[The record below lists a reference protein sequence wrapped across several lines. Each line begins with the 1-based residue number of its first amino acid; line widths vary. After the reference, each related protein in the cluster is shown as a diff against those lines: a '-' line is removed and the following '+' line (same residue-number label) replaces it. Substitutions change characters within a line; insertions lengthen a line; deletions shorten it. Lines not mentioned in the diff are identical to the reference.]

1 MKQLTPNFLDWNN
14 QVLTSSI
21 KKINLNIILIV
32 ILDTLFYLLSGFL
45 AIAWFQRIQT
55 KIFSFNI
62 PTDIVSL
69 GYDGA
74 QRLISEAKLFYYLI
88 IGSFILLLVA
98 IIFLASILKGIIWA
112 KTTNT
117 KININLISRFFG
129 LNFIWMGFWFVIVIL
144 ISLLIEPRSA
154 PMFMIITIILG
165 IYFTNTLYTIFMK
178 GQKLKSITDAIKL
191 NILKIHMFLLPY
203 AVIFMLLFIILR
215 LGNLLKFQNSS
226 ILTGLLV
233 ILYLAIVRY
242 YASTLVLEVKDLK

>member
-1 MKQLTPNFLDWNN
+1 MKKLKTNFLDWNKEI
-14 QVLTSSI
+14 LISSI
-21 KKINLNIILIV
+21 RKINLNIILII
-32 ILDTLFYLLSGFL
+32 ILDTVFYFLSGFL
-45 AIAWFQRIQT
+45 FIAWFQRIQT

-62 PTDIVSL
+62 PTDVVSL

-74 QRLISEAKLFYYLI
+74 QQLIGEARMFYYLML
-88 IGSFILLLVA
+88 GSLILLLVA

-129 LNFIWMGFWFVIVIL
+129 LNLIWMGFWFVLVIL

-178 GQKLKSITDAIKL
+178 EQKLKSITDAIKL

-215 LGNLLKFQNSS
+215 LGNLLKFQYSS
-226 ILTGLLV
+226 ILIGLFV
-233 ILYLAIVRY
+233 IVYLAIVRY
-242 YASTLVLEVKDLK
+242 YSSTLVLEVKDLK